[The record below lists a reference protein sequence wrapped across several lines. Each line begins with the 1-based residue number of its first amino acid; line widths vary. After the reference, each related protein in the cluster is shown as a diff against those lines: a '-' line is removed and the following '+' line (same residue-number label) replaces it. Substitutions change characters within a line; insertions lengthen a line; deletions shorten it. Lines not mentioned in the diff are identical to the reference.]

1 MTRKIEVLENSWYGH
16 GTGSMA
22 KPAFTIRLAEPKSE
36 SDRNYLRHGE
46 AATPTIIA
54 TLDESECPVDLEFL
68 AADCPVL
75 IYEPQGNDDDHENS
89 ERDYEWC
96 KSLVTNAN

>member
-1 MTRKIEVLENSWYGH
+1 MGRKIEVVQNCWYGH

-22 KPAFTIRLAEPKSE
+22 KPEFTIRLAEETKA
-36 SDRNYLRHGE
+36 SDRVYLRHGE
-46 AATPTIIA
+46 AATPTVVA
-54 TLDESECPVDLEFL
+54 TLDENDCPIDLEFL